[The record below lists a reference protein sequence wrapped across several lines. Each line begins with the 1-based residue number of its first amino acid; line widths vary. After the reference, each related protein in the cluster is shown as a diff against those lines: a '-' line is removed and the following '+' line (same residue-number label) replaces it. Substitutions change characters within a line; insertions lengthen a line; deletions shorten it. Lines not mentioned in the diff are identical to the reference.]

1 LKYILED
8 LQTKVVKKVLD
19 KVYSNDYNLYKK
31 YSNYSPILS
40 LERTLTTILGLTLQ
54 EIAEKCSKNLKV
66 VNTDKEEKLL
76 GIDLRVFDGDVI
88 WEGQLKSDSNTQTGT
103 YLNDALTKISESTSK
118 NQTKPFFATAFA
130 DSHDYIKDGIRY
142 IGGESFW
149 GWIGVN
155 YRELELRVG
164 KTIVECENEVLTKA
178 QYLKNKEQITIPD
191 EFENYE
197 EKKSEK
203 FW

>member
-1 LKYILED
+1 MKEILD
-8 LQTKVVKKVLD
+8 NLRDRVVRRVLD
-19 KVYSNDYNLYKK
+19 KVYTNDFNLYKK
-31 YSNYSPILS
+31 YSRYSPVLS

-66 VNTDKEEKLL
+66 INTDKDEKLL
-76 GIDLRVFDGDVI
+76 GIDLRVFEGDFI

-103 YLNDALTKISESTSK
+103 YLNDALDKITESTKK
-118 NQTKPFFATAFA
+118 NSTKPFFATAFS
-130 DSHDYIKDGIRY
+130 DSHDYMKDGIRY

-164 KTIVECENEVLTKA
+164 KTIVECENEVLMKA
-178 QYLKNKEQITIPD
+178 EYLKNREEIIIPD

-197 EKKSEK
+197 EKNSKR

>member
-1 LKYILED
+1 MKYILED
-8 LQTKVVKKVLD
+8 LQVKVVKRVLD
-19 KVYSNDYNLYKK
+19 KVHQNDYNLYKK

-54 EIAEKCSKNLKV
+54 EIAEKCAKNFKV

-76 GIDLRVFDGDVI
+76 GVDLRVFEDDVV

-103 YLNDALTKISESTSK
+103 YLNDALTKISESTTK

-130 DSHDYIKDGIRY
+130 DSHDYTKDGIRY

-155 YRELELRVG
+155 YRELELRIG
-164 KTIVECENEVLTKA
+164 KTIIECENEVLTKA
-178 QYLKNKEQITIPD
+178 QYLKNKEEITIPD
-191 EFENYE
+191 EFEKYE
-197 EKKSEK
+197 EKKSQK

>member
-1 LKYILED
+1 MKYILED

-19 KVYSNDYNLYKK
+19 KVYLNDYNLYKK

-54 EIAEKCSKNLKV
+54 EIAEKCSQNLKV
-66 VNTDKEEKLL
+66 INTDKEEKLL

-103 YLNDALTKISESTSK
+103 YLNDALTKISESTTK

-130 DSHDYIKDGIRY
+130 DSHDYTKDGIRY

-155 YRELELRVG
+155 YRELEMRIG
-164 KTIVECENEVLTKA
+164 KTIVECENEVLMKA
-178 QYLKNKEQITIPD
+178 QYLKNKEEIIIPD

-197 EKKSEK
+197 EKKSQK

>member
-1 LKYILED
+1 MKNILDTLKI
-8 LQTKVVKKVLD
+8 KVVKKVLD

-66 VNTDKEEKLL
+66 INTDKDEKLL
-76 GIDLRVFDGDVI
+76 GIDLRVFEGDLI

-103 YLNDALTKISESTSK
+103 YLNDALNKITESTTK
-118 NQTKPFFATAFA
+118 NCTKPFFATAFS
-130 DSHDYIKDGIRY
+130 DSHDYVKDGVRY

-155 YRELELRVG
+155 YKELELRIG
-164 KTIVECENEVLTKA
+164 KTIVECEKEVLMKA
-178 QYLKNKEQITIPD
+178 EYLKNKEEIIIPD

-197 EKKSEK
+197 EKKSK
-203 FW
+203 SFW

>member
-1 LKYILED
+1 MKYILED
-8 LQTKVVKKVLD
+8 LQVKVVKRVLD
-19 KVYSNDYNLYKK
+19 KVHQNDYNLYKK

-54 EIAEKCSKNLKV
+54 EIAEKCAKNFKV

-76 GIDLRVFDGDVI
+76 GVDLRIFEDDVV

-103 YLNDALTKISESTSK
+103 YLNDALTKISESTTK

-130 DSHDYIKDGIRY
+130 DSHDYTKDGIRY

-155 YRELELRVG
+155 YRELELRIG
-164 KTIVECENEVLTKA
+164 KTIIECENEVLTKA
-178 QYLKNKEQITIPD
+178 QYLKNKEEITIPD
-191 EFENYE
+191 EFEKYE
-197 EKKSEK
+197 EKKSQK